1 MSASPPPVYH
11 RALAAL
17 AEAVHEA
24 HALADLLEYAAG
36 LLRGRAA
43 DPEGPPLDLCPGG
56 GRILALLARRDRS
69 LAEAE
74 RAWDGLAPSVRE
86 GLTPPGEFLEE
97 AGCA

>member
-1 MSASPPPVYH
+1 MSSSPPPVYR
-11 RALAAL
+11 RALDNL
-17 AEAVHEA
+17 AGAVCEA

-36 LLRGRAA
+36 LLRGRPA

-56 GRILALLARRDRS
+56 GRVLAVLARRDRF

-86 GLTPPGEFLEE
+86 GLPAPAIGMRDE
-97 AGCA
+97 G